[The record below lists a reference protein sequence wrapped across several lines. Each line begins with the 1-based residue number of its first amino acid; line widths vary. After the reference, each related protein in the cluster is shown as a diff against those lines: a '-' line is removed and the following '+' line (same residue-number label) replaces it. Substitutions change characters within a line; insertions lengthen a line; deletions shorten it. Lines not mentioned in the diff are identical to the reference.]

1 MLQQWF
7 NRDVGR
13 AKLLNL
19 VPQNRPTQSTRSSSV
34 ANNEDGVS
42 CGVLCAA
49 QAYSYVSGNTSLKRV
64 LLHLL
69 NAKTSSS
76 GRKWSRLGSLTERG
90 LAILCAISA
99 APEYAM
105 SAGID
110 GS

>member
-49 QAYSYVSGNTSLKRV
+49 QA
-64 LLHLL
+64 
-69 NAKTSSS
+69 
-76 GRKWSRLGSLTERG
+76 TERG

>member
-42 CGVLCAA
+42 CGVL
-49 QAYSYVSGNTSLKRV
+49 
-64 LLHLL
+64 
-69 NAKTSSS
+69 
-76 GRKWSRLGSLTERG
+76 TERG

>member
-34 ANNEDGVS
+34 ANNEGAHAQDSLPTFSSVHVMNMLRRTQVDGVS

-49 QAYSYVSGNTSLKRV
+49 QAHSYVSGNTSLKRV
-64 LLHLL
+64 
-69 NAKTSSS
+69 KQ
-76 GRKWSRLGSLTERG
+76 SRRAT
-90 LAILCAISA
+90 
-99 APEYAM
+99 
-105 SAGID
+105 
-110 GS
+110 